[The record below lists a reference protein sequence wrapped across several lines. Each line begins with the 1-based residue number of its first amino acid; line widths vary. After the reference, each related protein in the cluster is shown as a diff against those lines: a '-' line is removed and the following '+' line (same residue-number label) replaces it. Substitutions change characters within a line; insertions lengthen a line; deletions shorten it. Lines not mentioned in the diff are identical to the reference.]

1 MEPARG
7 RVYLDH
13 NATSPLRTEAR
24 AAIEEVWASGAAN
37 ASSIHAEGRLARQI
51 IERARAGVAA
61 LIGLRPREVVFTSG
75 GTEAIAT
82 VFHGV
87 CRTAPRSRRRI
98 VVSAVEHSAV
108 LEAAR
113 AASSAGFTVITVPCD
128 QEGRVIAERFPG
140 VLGDDVALFALQAA
154 NSETGVLQPVEEA
167 SRVCRPFGVPLLVD
181 AVQAA
186 GKVPVGNLAQ
196 CADFVAVSG
205 HKFGGPQGTGAL
217 GIRGETALVPL
228 VPGGAQERRRR
239 AGTEAVAAIAG
250 FGAAALAAAKALEQ
264 EERRQESFRR
274 TIEKGLRAIDHAL
287 VIHGE
292 GAPRLPNTVNWSW
305 SRLPGDTLV
314 IALDLLGFAVS
325 SGSACASG
333 AVEPSHVI
341 RAMGFDEE
349 HARGAIRVSTG
360 WSTTADE
367 VDRFLEV
374 LPEVVARASEGLG
387 DAPWI

>member
-1 MEPARG
+1 
-7 RVYLDH
+7 
-13 NATSPLRTEAR
+13 
-24 AAIEEVWASGAAN
+24 
-37 ASSIHAEGRLARQI
+37 
-51 IERARAGVAA
+51 
-61 LIGLRPREVVFTSG
+61 
-75 GTEAIAT
+75 
-82 VFHGV
+82 
-87 CRTAPRSRRRI
+87 
-98 VVSAVEHSAV
+98 
-108 LEAAR
+108 
-113 AASSAGFTVITVPCD
+113 
-128 QEGRVIAERFPG
+128 
-140 VLGDDVALFALQAA
+140 
-154 NSETGVLQPVEEA
+154 
-167 SRVCRPFGVPLLVD
+167 
-181 AVQAA
+181 
-186 GKVPVGNLAQ
+186 
-196 CADFVAVSG
+196 
-205 HKFGGPQGTGAL
+205 
-217 GIRGETALVPL
+217 
-228 VPGGAQERRRR
+228 
-239 AGTEAVAAIAG
+239 VAAIAG